1 MSTTMLIDAATLTQH
16 LDDPAW
22 RIFDVRHDLMDH
34 AAGRRAYGAGHIPGA
49 VFADIETEL
58 SGVKTGRNGRHPL
71 PERETMAEQFRAWGI
86 SNSTRIVAYDA
97 QGGQFAVRLWWLARW
112 LGHTR
117 VVLLDGGWPA
127 WTEAGGAIST
137 EPPRA
142 VRGTFETSD
151 SLMPLVD
158 SASVLALLGS
168 NARLLV
174 DARTPERFR
183 GEVEPI
189 DPVAGH
195 IPGARNRPWQQNI
208 TAELAFRSPAE
219 LSREFKAL
227 LDGRDPSALIHHCGS
242 GVTACHNVFS
252 MELAGL
258 PGSAL
263 YGGSWSEWISDSSRP
278 VATGADT

>member
-1 MSTTMLIDAATLTQH
+1 MNTTMLIDAVTLAQH
-16 LDDPAW
+16 LDDSAW

-34 AAGRRAYGAGHIPGA
+34 AAGRRAYVAGHIPGA
-49 VFADIETEL
+49 VFADVETEL
-58 SGVKTGRNGRHPL
+58 SGPRTGRNGRHPL
-71 PERETMAEQFRAWGI
+71 PDREKMAEQFRAWGI
-86 SNSTRIVAYDA
+86 SNGTQIVAYDA

-117 VVLLDGGWPA
+117 IVLLDGGWPA
-127 WTEAGGAIST
+127 WIAAEGAVST
-137 EPPRA
+137 EPPLA
-142 VRGTFETSD
+142 VLGTFEMRA

-158 SASVLALLGS
+158 SASVFKLLGS
-168 NARLLV
+168 TERSIV

-208 TAELAFRSPAE
+208 TADLTFRSPTE
-219 LSREFKAL
+219 LRREFEAL
-227 LDGRDPSALIHHCGS
+227 LDGLDPSALIHQCGS
-242 GVTACHNVFS
+242 GVTSCHNIFA
-252 MELAGL
+252 MELADL

-263 YGGSWSEWISDSSRP
+263 YGGSWSEWIADPARP
-278 VATGADT
+278 VATGANS